1 MCGGSNSAAVGRR
14 LRPLRRRGS
23 PVGCRGLGAEARNTA
38 RERLTGCHMH
48 CCAASTV
55 SSALHA
61 RTHAGAGAAA
71 ANMRRLSAG
80 RSPAPG
86 GERRQGRAVALQ
98 RS

>member
-23 PVGCRGLGAEARNTA
+23 LLGGRGLGAGALDTA
-38 RERLTGCHMH
+38 RERLAGCHMH

-55 SSALHA
+55 SSAVHA

-71 ANMRRLSAG
+71 ANMRRRSAG
-80 RSPAPG
+80 HGPAPG
-86 GERRQGRAVALQ
+86 GERRQGRAVAL
-98 RS
+98 